1 MKKLA
6 EYFAESEQGSI
17 RPQVGDTVDIHIN
30 EELAIEAG
38 VLESTEDKLVLEYDE
53 RGISLLEALDLVEGF
68 TPDSFEGYVTNF
80 EFTGDDGE
88 TQNGTL
94 YFTAN
99 VEDGQ
104 VVVDPKS
111 LRGESDPDYI
121 AKVDDESATLV
132 VQPGQIDHEY
142 ALEAA
147 QEEAEVIWSMR
158 DDKYAHG
165 ESVEHID
172 EEELDELDEGAMKN
186 VVTDIED
193 AMGPTKIRYK
203 LKQKGGKFIVSVDSN
218 DEEDAQKALKMHPLY
233 VAGKLRVVPEVE
245 NESALIAVDK
255 MPKRSQAEAMADADD
270 KFMSLLNKLLGK
282 EPKVVTKPKEDDII
296 DKLRDKMSRGSTI
309 LKKEEVMAED
319 GDEKFTDKEI
329 KMAFGILNDPRFK
342 SGNMTEIVR
351 RIEGIADGLSDHPSV
366 KKAIQRTNEDIANE
380 AEYQGREVKLGKPM
394 RGDVAKYKVY
404 VKDPK
409 TGNVKKVNFGD
420 KNMEIKRDDPK
431 RRKSFRARHGCG
443 TPKASDRTKARYWS
457 CRMWS
462 KKPVSKIV

>member
-6 EYFAESEQGSI
+6 EYFTESEQGSI
-17 RPQVGDTVDIHIN
+17 RPQVGDTFEIHVN

-53 RGISLLEALDLVEGF
+53 RGIALLDSLGLTEGF
-68 TPDSFEGYVTNF
+68 TPDSFNGYVENF

-88 TQNGTL
+88 TQMGTL

-111 LRGESDPDYI
+111 LRGESEPNYI
-121 AKVDDESATLV
+121 AKVDNDMATMN
-132 VQPGQIDHEY
+132 VQQGGVDY
-142 ALEAA
+142 EAAIEDA

-172 EEELDELDEGAMKN
+172 EEELDEMHCGSKRKKY
-186 VVTDIED
+186 ED
-193 AMGPTKIRYK
+193 VE
-203 LKQKGGKFIVSVDSN
+203 L
-218 DEEDAQKALKMHPLY
+218 EENPIKKAL
-233 VAGKLRVVPEVE
+233 GKLIKPHTTPTPTQDEKNDNPLKKFKDIFDRA
-245 NESALIAVDK
+245 ST
-255 MPKRSQAEAMADADD
+255 MP
-270 KFMSLLNKLLGK
+270 G
-282 EPKVVTKPKEDDII
+282 V
-296 DKLRDKMSRGSTI
+296 
-309 LKKEEVMAED
+309 KKEEVELD
-319 GDEKFTDKEI
+319 
-329 KMAFGILNDPRFK
+329 
-342 SGNMTEIVR
+342 
-351 RIEGIADGLSDHPSV
+351 
-366 KKAIQRTNEDIANE
+366 E
-380 AEYQGREVKLGKPM
+380 AEYQGRKVKLGKPM

>member
-6 EYFAESEQGSI
+6 EYFAESEQGSK
-17 RPQVGDTVDIHIN
+17 RPVVGDTVDIVVN

-68 TPDSFEGYVTNF
+68 TPDSFEGYVPNF

-104 VVVDPKS
+104 VIVDPKS
-111 LRGESDPDYI
+111 LRGESEPNYI
-121 AKVDDESATLV
+121 AKVDNDMATMN
-132 VQPGQIDHEY
+132 VQQGGVDY
-142 ALEAA
+142 EAAIEDA

-172 EEELDELDEGAMKN
+172 EEEVDELDEGAMKN
-186 VVTDIED
+186 VVTDVED

-233 VAGKLRVVPEVE
+233 IAGKLRVVPEELDEMYCGSKRKKYEDVE
-245 NESALIAVDK
+245 LEENPIKKA
-255 MPKRSQAEAMADADD
+255 
-270 KFMSLLNKLLGK
+270 LGK
-282 EPKVVTKPKEDDII
+282 LIKPHTTPTPTQDEKNDNPLKKFKDIF
-296 DKLRDKMSRGSTI
+296 DRARTMPGVQ
-309 LKKEEVMAED
+309 KEEVMAED
-319 GDEKFTDKEI
+319 DDEKFTDKQI

-366 KKAIQRTNEDIANE
+366 RKALQRTNEDITDE
-380 AEYQGREVKLGKPM
+380 AKYQGREVKLGKPM

-404 VKDPK
+404 VKDKK

-443 TPKASDRTKARYWS
+443 TSKASDRTKARYWS